1 MRLRASVAG
10 ACWLFQQCSVEL
22 ANIVSHIF
30 NCSILSGRVPSQW
43 LTAIVTPIPKIP
55 RPLHVSDLR
64 PISVTPILSRVVEK
78 LIVNKWLRP
87 AIPSHS
93 IADQFAFRRTGSTTA
108 ALVYLMHHVTRLLET
123 NTYVR
128 CLMIDF
134 SKAFDIVDHAIIAE
148 KICKL
153 SLPWFISNWLIS
165 FLCHRKIIVKFNH
178 LLSQPRSIN
187 RSIVQGS
194 GIGPTLYIV
203 HESDLQILSIINLLL
218 KYADDTNLLVPEHTD
233 ISLTDEFENLKKWA
247 HENKMIINYSK
258 TKEIVFRRPNPR
270 HSLYP
275 DPLACIEQV
284 CEAKL
289 LGVVFNNKLTF
300 ETHVQ
305 YVLRQCNQRLYLM
318 KLLRK
323 QGLSFKQLNIVFQA
337 IIVARIQYALSA
349 WGGFIS
355 CDMKNKIDALFSRA
369 NRSGF
374 CNSFSFHS
382 LLFSADHTLYKS
394 MCNSQHCLNLILP
407 PVKVVQ
413 YDLRDRGHERVLPDH
428 TTALYKKSFI
438 LRHLFATV

>member
-1 MRLRASVAG
+1 MASIRAATATVHGNSTVT
-10 ACWLFQQCSVEL
+10 FEPTV
-22 ANIVSHIF
+22 IF

-55 RPLHVSDLR
+55 QPLHYCDLR

-78 LIVNKWLRP
+78 LIVNKWLRS

-108 ALVYLMHHVTRLLET
+108 ALVYLMHHVTRFLET
-123 NTYVR
+123 NSYVR

-134 SKAFDIVDHAIIAE
+134 SKAFDIVDHAIIVE
-148 KICKL
+148 KISKL
-153 SLPWFISNWLIS
+153 SLPWFITNWLIS

-178 LLSQPRSIN
+178 LMSQPRSIN

-194 GIGPTLYIV
+194 GVGPTLYIV
-203 HESDLQILSIINLLL
+203 HESDLQLCSIFNILL

-233 ISLTDEFENLKKWA
+233 ISLADEFDNVKKWA
-247 HENKMIINYSK
+247 SENKMVINYGK

-270 HSLYP
+270 HSINP
-275 DPLACIEQV
+275 DPIACIEQV

-289 LGVVFNNKLTF
+289 LGVVFNNKLAF

-305 YVLRQCNQRLYLM
+305 FVLRQCNQRLYLI
-318 KLLRK
+318 KLLRN
-323 QGLSFKQLNIVFQA
+323 QGLSRKQLNIVFQA
-337 IIVARIQYALSA
+337 IIVARIQYALPA

-374 CNSFSFHS
+374 CNTFSFDG
-382 LLFSADHTLYKS
+382 LLFSADHTLYKA
-394 MCNSQHCLNLILP
+394 MCNSQHCLSLILP
-407 PVKVVQ
+407 PVKEVQ
-413 YDLRDRGHERVLPDH
+413 HDLRLKGHGRVLPDH
-428 TTALYKKSFI
+428 NTALYRKSFI